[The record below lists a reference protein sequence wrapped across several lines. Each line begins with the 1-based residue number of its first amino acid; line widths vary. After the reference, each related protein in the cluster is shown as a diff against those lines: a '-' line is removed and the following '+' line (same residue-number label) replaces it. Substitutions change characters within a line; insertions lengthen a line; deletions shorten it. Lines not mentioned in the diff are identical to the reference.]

1 MNETQINQ
9 KSFSDSDIC
18 RNEERGNSASQK
30 TEMAKITGKL
40 TSRIET
46 RQKAGETYHYGFFEL
61 IPPECDGCDLPR
73 QEIPVVF
80 KTKPALTK
88 GSQVQLTGNWAKSN
102 GNRPSFTCQ
111 AYQITSDPPIKIN
124 CFYNRPY
131 SPCSFTTHESQLME
145 KHYRKE
151 HYPQAKEVSRV

>member
-1 MNETQINQ
+1 MNEQ
-9 KSFSDSDIC
+9 KMASTAQKP
-18 RNEERGNSASQK
+18 NEIKKSKVDGSKLDQPI
-30 TEMAKITGKL
+30 KITGIL

-46 RQKAGETYHYGFFEL
+46 RQKENQPYYYGFFKLENQAGEFP
-61 IPPECDGCDLPR
+61 I
-73 QEIPVVF
+73 VF
-80 KTKPALTK
+80 KTKPTLTK

-102 GNRPSFTCQ
+102 QSRPSFTCQ
-111 AYQITSDPPIKIN
+111 AYQITSDPPNQIKIN

-131 SPCSFTTHESQLME
+131 SPCSFTTPESQAME